1 MAEGWTIESQR
12 MTKQLTGAGTFRD
25 VWEIRFSTAAGTHG
39 VIDVDVRNYNAEYV
53 RNAIDAYVEQI
64 NAVENL

>member
-1 MAEGWTIESQR
+1 MADGWTIDSQR

-25 VWEIRFSTAAGTHG
+25 VWEIRFVTTNGTHG
-39 VIDVDVRNYNAEYV
+39 MIDVDVRNYNPEFV
-53 RNAIDAYVEQI
+53 RSAIDSYVEQI